1 MTLCNYT
8 HFPLFE
14 RWILFRTRIIE
25 VTLFLTLTV
34 KFRHIYSRNISR
46 SSRKEQERICRFR
59 GNSPHPVNPP
69 QTWSGFAYS
78 SVCTPPLFLSPSLS
92 LSVHESSSYSQYC
105 DSTNWNDSPVAKC
118 NSYGVVLGT
127 GAGLVRE
134 TAGLVLGHYFRKRR
148 EFVEMVVQAGAGV
161 GIVLFS
167 VFYREAVG

>member
-1 MTLCNYT
+1 M
-8 HFPLFE
+8 
-14 RWILFRTRIIE
+14 
-25 VTLFLTLTV
+25 
-34 KFRHIYSRNISR
+34 S
-46 SSRKEQERICRFR
+46 
-59 GNSPHPVNPP
+59 
-69 QTWSGFAYS
+69 
-78 SVCTPPLFLSPSLS
+78 
-92 LSVHESSSYSQYC
+92 HESSLLNLGFQLAELRSDSRRHSARRKRSLCPSSLANRRSYSQY
-105 DSTNWNDSPVAKC
+105 SVYKAKRFSPFAKC

>member
-1 MTLCNYT
+1 MSRVQALSKSPI
-8 HFPLFE
+8 HPSS
-14 RWILFRTRIIE
+14 LFRRIVE
-25 VTLFLTLTV
+25 LFAV
-34 KFRHIYSRNISR
+34 AGAAH
-46 SSRKEQERICRFR
+46 
-59 GNSPHPVNPP
+59 
-69 QTWSGFAYS
+69 
-78 SVCTPPLFLSPSLS
+78 
-92 LSVHESSSYSQYC
+92 
-105 DSTNWNDSPVAKC
+105 DSPVGKC